1 MPRFKIADRP
11 VKTSAQKSKS
21 GLALSFV
28 PENRLPDD
36 WSDFVSQFAGGN
48 ADRANDWL
56 RSQVATEEN
65 NEARALL
72 RESTPEEGESKELFG
87 KRIVAEAAAGIK
99 VYDIISTR
107 KKGTGVNSK
116 AKFADEMMALDP
128 KSPEFA
134 AKLADYRSRFGIKK

>member
-1 MPRFKIADRP
+1 MPRFKIAERP
-11 VKTSAQKSKS
+11 IKTSAAKSKS
-21 GLALSFV
+21 GLALSFI

-36 WSDFVSQFAGGN
+36 WKDFVNQFAGGN
-48 ADRANDWL
+48 EDRATDWL

-72 RESTPEEGESKELFG
+72 RDSTPDENEAKEIFG
-87 KRIVAEAAAGIK
+87 KRIVSEAAAGVK
-99 VYDIISTR
+99 VFDIVSTR

-134 AKLADYRSRFGIKK
+134 AKLADYRNRFGIKK